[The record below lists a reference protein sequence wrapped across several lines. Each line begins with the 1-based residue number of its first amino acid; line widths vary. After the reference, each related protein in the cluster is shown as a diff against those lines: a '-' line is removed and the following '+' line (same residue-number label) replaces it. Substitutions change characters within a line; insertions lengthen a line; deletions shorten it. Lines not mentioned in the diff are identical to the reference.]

1 MEPLAPG
8 RARVDHRR
16 GRISLQQLD
25 EDSQRRLR
33 TGLSAIVGRAL
44 YQWDEV
50 LPHQA
55 DVVVLT
61 AAAAHV
67 AVPAGA
73 PIKIWL
79 DETPRAGH
87 GDDAFHLPRAFSLH
101 DLWATLDRVALRLM
115 DNAVRPGA
123 VSAEAESKPQSEPSS
138 PTPTIAASPEPTYR
152 LLRWV
157 TLEVHLQALRF
168 RRAMAAMTSR
178 AVSLRW
184 LTTDGGLEQEEARL
198 LLRTLNQ
205 LGALQINV
213 QRDTAL
219 ASAPDHTRVSHSRFF
234 DLVGR
239 WLRSSRHQLQARP

>member
-8 RARVDHRR
+8 RARVEHRR

-25 EDSQRRLR
+25 EDVQCRLR
-33 TGLSAIVGRAL
+33 AGLSAIVGRAL

-61 AAAAHV
+61 ATSAHV
-67 AVPAGA
+67 AAAGT

-79 DETPRAGH
+79 DEAPRSGH

-101 DLWATLDRVALRLM
+101 DLWGTLDRVALRLM
-115 DNAVRPGA
+115 DNAVRPSA
-123 VSAEAESKPQSEPSS
+123 VSAESQSDSLPAR
-138 PTPTIAASPEPTYR
+138 TLADSPEPTYR

-213 QRDTAL
+213 HRDTTL
-219 ASAPDHTRVSHSRFF
+219 ASAPDQARPSHTRFF

>member
-25 EDSQRRLR
+25 DDSQRRLR
-33 TGLSAIVGRAL
+33 AGLSAIVGRAL

-61 AAAAHV
+61 ATSAHV
-67 AVPAGA
+67 AAPAGA

-79 DETPRAGH
+79 DDTPQAGH
-87 GDDAFHLPRAFSLH
+87 DDDAFHLPRGFTLH

-115 DNAVRPGA
+115 DNAVRPGT
-123 VSAEAESKPQSEPSS
+123 VPVEPV
-138 PTPTIAASPEPTYR
+138 PAHATAASPEPTYR

-184 LTTDGGLEQEEARL
+184 LTTDGGLEHEEARL

-213 QRDTAL
+213 HRNTTL
-219 ASAPDHTRVSHSRFF
+219 ASTPDHARVSHSRFF

>member
-25 EDSQRRLR
+25 EEVQRRLR
-33 TGLSAIVGRAL
+33 AGLNAIVGRAL

-50 LPHQA
+50 PPHQA

-61 AAAAHV
+61 TASAHV
-67 AVPAGA
+67 AAGA
-73 PIKIWL
+73 GSPIKIWL
-79 DETPRAGH
+79 DETPQSGH

-123 VSAEAESKPQSEPSS
+123 VSATSQAETESS
-138 PTPTIAASPEPTYR
+138 PARSITDSPEPTYR

-184 LTTDGGLEQEEARL
+184 LTTDVGLEQEEARL

-213 QRDTAL
+213 HRDPAV
-219 ASAPDHTRVSHSRFF
+219 ASASDHARASHSRFF